1 MIYSNSPKSLTS
13 LVKEEKHTEAESVG
27 SAKPNAV
34 LLSAAA
40 CHVHLKLLDL
50 WFLAIETNLI
60 TYKLRQ
66 LFV

>member
-1 MIYSNSPKSLTS
+1 M
-13 LVKEEKHTEAESVG
+13 KEEKHTEAESVG

-40 CHVHLKLLDL
+40 YHVHLKLLDL

-60 TYKLRQ
+60 TYKPRQ